1 MNEDYFMTDVT
12 LTQGGNDLTRGLSK
26 VEIVVDQ
33 ISKVKFLCKDEQG
46 VKRFDPE
53 LNRWVFLAGTVSVDL
68 FETYGSRS
76 FDTDAGLLSDYE
88 ILIYDPD
95 DSVESM
101 DFDIVP
107 PAQHIV
113 CDDLTKIMIDRIVS
127 DTDYDPSLYD
137 VEFMVTRE
145 PRGAMTKVHT
155 DLMINKKQITNQTP
169 KVYSV
174 SFFTK

>member
-1 MNEDYFMTDVT
+1 

-68 FETYGSRS
+68 FETYGSYT
-76 FDTDAGLLSDYE
+76 FNTDAGLLANYD

-95 DSVESM
+95 DAIESM

-137 VEFMVTRE
+137 VKFNVTRE

-155 DLMINKKQITNQTP
+155 DLMINKKQITEKTP